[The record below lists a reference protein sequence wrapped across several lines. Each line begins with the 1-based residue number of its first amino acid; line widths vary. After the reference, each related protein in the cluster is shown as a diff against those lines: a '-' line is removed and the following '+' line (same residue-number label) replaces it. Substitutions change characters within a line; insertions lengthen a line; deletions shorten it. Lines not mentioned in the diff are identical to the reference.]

1 MKKTDRLQAA
11 RTAVSV
17 ANLAHWLLP
26 AIAGAVLPAVTIGGI
41 LATSGGL
48 FAGLLLAALVPTQP
62 RKLRRWRVSRE
73 RGYRIAKLES
83 VLDLRD
89 PGQYEH
95 KTRTTVVPTRP
106 SPGIVIESRLWSGQG
121 VPDEIEV
128 VNGKAFG
135 STRRGQY
142 EIHAIDL
149 LHDLVLGRAHT
160 YEVIQRYLSDA
171 DLAPFF
177 IEALEPIVD
186 VLKMRV
192 LFPTGQMPAEDDID
206 AVGPRA
212 ELTYLRDAGCVEL
225 VICDPRVPER
235 YGMQWKPVE
244 KTIAT
249 PSAPGGAIEAGAILP
264 RAPLPSFLPAR
275 YDATRRE
282 MWRLGGP

>member
-1 MKKTDRLQAA
+1 MKKTDRLEAA

-26 AIAGAVLPAVTIGGI
+26 AIAGAALPALTIGGVF
-41 LATSGGL
+41 ATAGGL
-48 FAGLLLAALVPTQP
+48 VGGLLLAALVPEGQ
-62 RKLRRWRVSRE
+62 RRFRRRRASRE
-73 RGYRIAKLES
+73 RGYSIAEVES

-95 KTRTTVVPTRP
+95 KTRTTLVPTRP
-106 SPGIVIESRLWSGQG
+106 SPGIVIEHRLWSGQG

-149 LHDLVLGRAHT
+149 LQDLVAGRPHT
-160 YEVIQRYLSDA
+160 YEVIQRYVSNA

-177 IEALEPIVD
+177 IEVLEPVVD
-186 VLKMRV
+186 ALKMRV
-192 LFPTGQMPAEDDID
+192 LFPTGQMPDAGDIE
-206 AVGPRA
+206 AVGPGA
-212 ELTYLRDAGCVEL
+212 ELNYLRDAGCVEL
-225 VICDPRVPER
+225 IIRDPQVPEK

-244 KTIAT
+244 KAIET
-249 PSAPGGAIEAGAILP
+249 PRGPRGAIEAGAIVP
-264 RAPLPSFLPAR
+264 RAPLPNFLPAR
-275 YDATRRE
+275 YDATRRK

>member
-1 MKKTDRLQAA
+1 MKKTDRLEAA

-26 AIAGAVLPAVTIGGI
+26 AIAGAAVPALTIGGL
-41 LATSGGL
+41 LASVCGFVG
-48 FAGLLLAALVPTQP
+48 GLLLAALAPAGR
-62 RKLRRWRVSRE
+62 RKLKRRRASRE
-73 RGYRIAKLES
+73 RGYRIAELES

-89 PGQYEH
+89 PGQYAH
-95 KTRTTVVPTRP
+95 KTRTTLVPTRFKT
-106 SPGIVIESRLWSGQG
+106 GIVTEYRLWSGQG

-149 LHDLVLGRAHT
+149 LHDLVVGRPHT
-160 YEVIQRYLSDA
+160 YEVIQRYLSNA

-177 IEALEPIVD
+177 IEVLEPVVD
-186 VLKMRV
+186 ALKMRV
-192 LFPTGQMPAEDDID
+192 LFATGEMPDEGDIE
-206 AVGPRA
+206 AVGPGA
-212 ELTYLRDAGCVEL
+212 ELNYLRDAGCVEL
-225 VICDPRVPER
+225 VIRDPRVPEK
-235 YGMQWKPVE
+235 YGMQWTPVE
-244 KTIAT
+244 QAAETAA
-249 PSAPGGAIEAGAILP
+249 APGAAIEAGAILP
-264 RAPLPSFLPAR
+264 RGPLPNFLPAR